1 MKILIVTTFPV
12 SEPRHGGQHRVAN
25 MMACLRSAGH
35 DVYLRGVL
43 GSEQYLPSEG
53 FVSYP
58 GTSALNQFKSV
69 PGLMDDWAIGRLFVE
84 DEEYFEQLSAKIDII
99 PDLIISELPWLFAFC
114 RKYRRSLG
122 KDADIPLVYGSENI
136 ESRLKRSIVA
146 SYCSRKQGDECA
158 RLVDAVEL
166 DAIESAD
173 LIVSVSEEEAGWFRE
188 KAKVHVVV
196 APNGVADRRAAIQ
209 DMAKSGE
216 ITQGHKFALFC
227 ASAHPPNVDGFF
239 SMFANGVC
247 CISPS
252 DRLVLAGAI
261 GGTLKLDSRYNSIPG
276 LYFRAIDAGEVEES
290 VLRGLLA
297 TAHAIVLPITEG
309 GGTNLK
315 TAEAIW
321 SGRHVVAT
329 TKAMRGFEQFLSASG
344 VHIADDPAQFARK
357 LHYAM
362 QSPPVQISAYERK
375 SRAVVLWEHCLASLV
390 TALEE
395 VKGVHCD

>member
-1 MKILIVTTFPV
+1 MNILIVTTFPV

-25 MMACLRSAGH
+25 MIACLRSAGH

-43 GSEQYLPSEG
+43 GSEQYSPSEG

-58 GTSALNQFKSV
+58 GTSALRHFKSV

-84 DEEYFEQLSAKIDII
+84 DEEYFEQLAAKIDII

-146 SYCSRKQGDECA
+146 SYCGRKQGDECA

-173 LIVSVSEEEAGWFRE
+173 LIVSVSEEEAGWIRE
-188 KAKVHVVV
+188 KAKVRVVV
-196 APNGVADRRAAIQ
+196 APNGVADRRATIQ
-209 DMAKSGE
+209 DMAQSGE

-227 ASAHPPNVDGFF
+227 ASAHPPNVEGFLATF
-239 SMFANGVC
+239 VSGVC

-252 DRLVLAGAI
+252 HRLVLAGSI
-261 GGTLKLDSRYNSIPG
+261 GRALKSDSRCNSVPG
-276 LYFRAIDAGEVEES
+276 INARAIDAGEVEEA

-297 TAHAIVLPITEG
+297 TAHAIVLPITQG

-329 TKAMRGFEQFLSASG
+329 TKAMRGFEQFLAAPG
-344 VHIADDPAQFARK
+344 IHIADDPAQFARK

-362 QSPPVQISAYERK
+362 QSPPVQIGIEERQ
-375 SRAVVLWEHCLASLV
+375 SRAVVLWDHCLAGLA
-390 TALEE
+390 TMLEDVKE
-395 VKGVHCD
+395 VCRG